1 MNTVKSGSTGTTV
14 EQLQLSL
21 ERYGSYDGGI
31 DGIFGNATR
40 RAVIQFQSEN
50 GLQADGIVGAG
61 TWKRLIPY
69 LKGYTTYVVNRGDT
83 LFNIS
88 QKFGTSVRA
97 VMTANPTAVPDNL
110 KIGSTLYVP
119 FSFSLVPSNVTVSSE
134 LNAFISEGLT
144 VRYPFLVSGTIGRSV
159 MGKSIILLKAGEGSK
174 EVFYNASHHAN
185 EWITSLVLLRFLEE
199 YAYAYSVGGDV
210 FNTPAA
216 RLFREYTL
224 YLVSMVNPDGVDLVT
239 GVLSSGGYY
248 NEAVSIS
255 RKFPDIPF
263 TNGWKANI
271 SGVDLNLQYPANWE
285 RAKQIKYS
293 QGFTSPAPRDFVG
306 TAPVTAPESRAVYEF
321 TLRHSFLLTL
331 SYHSQGE
338 IIYWKYL
345 DYEPAR
351 SREIADYFGEVSGYA
366 VEETPYASGFAGYKD
381 WFIGNYDRPGYTI
394 EVGVGQ
400 SPLPLSQFPKIYSDN
415 IGILT
420 GGMTQI

>member
-1 MNTVKSGSTGTTV
+1 MNTVRFGSTGTAV

-21 ERYGSYDGGI
+21 ERYGSYNGNI

-40 RAVIQFQSEN
+40 RAVIKFQSEN
-50 GLQADGIVGAG
+50 GLRADGIVGAN
-61 TWKRLIPY
+61 TWNRLIPY

-83 LFNIS
+83 IFGIS

-97 VMTANPTAVPDNL
+97 VMMANPTAVPDNL
-110 KIGSTLYVP
+110 KIGTTLYVP
-119 FSFSLVPSNVTVSSE
+119 FSFSLVPSNVTISSE
-134 LNAFISEGLT
+134 LNAFISEGLA
-144 VRYPFLVSGTIGRSV
+144 VRYPFLESGTIGKSV
-159 MGKSIILLKAGEGSK
+159 MGKSIIFLKIGEGSK
-174 EVFYNASHHAN
+174 EIFYNASHHAN
-185 EWITSLVLLRFLEE
+185 EWITSLVLLKFLED
-199 YAYAYSVGGDV
+199 YAYAYSVGGEV
-210 FNTPAA
+210 YNTLAA

-224 YLVSMVNPDGVDLVT
+224 YLAPMVNPDGVDLVT
-239 GVLSSGGYY
+239 GVLNSGSYY
-248 NEAVSIS
+248 NEAVGIS
-255 RKFPDIPF
+255 RKYSDIPF

-271 SGVDLNLQYPANWE
+271 AGVDLNLQYPANWE
-285 RAKQIKYS
+285 QAKQIKYS

-306 TAPVTAPESRAVYEF
+306 TAPLTAPESRAVYDF
-321 TLRHSFLLTL
+321 TLKHNFLLTL

-338 IIYWKYL
+338 IIFWKYL

-381 WFIGNYDRPGYTI
+381 WFIQNYDRPGYTI

-420 GGMTQI
+420 GGMTLI